1 MRYRLFGRSGLRVS
15 EMILGAMIF
24 GDGTRWAGRVSA
36 DPAAA
41 HEIFDA
47 FVAAGGNTIDTANMY
62 TEGRSEELVGEF
74 VASDRDRF
82 VLSTK
87 YTLSIDETDPNASGN
102 HRKSLVR
109 SLEQSLRRLRTDH
122 IDIFWVHI
130 WDADTPIE
138 ETVRALDDAVTAGK
152 VLYVGI
158 SDSPAW
164 IVARANTIAELRG
177 WTPFVGLQVPYSLV
191 NRQIERELLPVA
203 NAFGMSV
210 TAWAP
215 LGGGV
220 LSGKHLEG
228 GDGSAPARD
237 LSERD
242 RAIVEETAAVARD
255 VGATSSQVAL
265 AWLRAQSPL
274 VHPIIGCRRVEQLVD
289 NIAAI
294 DLDLP
299 EAALARLEAVSALE
313 PSFPSDLIAR
323 IRGFV
328 YGPVGDQIEHR

>member
-15 EMILGAMIF
+15 EVILGAMIF
-24 GDGTRWAGRVSA
+24 GDGTRWAGRASA
-36 DPAAA
+36 DPGAAR
-41 HEIFDA
+41 EIFDA
-47 FVAAGGNTIDTANMY
+47 FVAAGGNTIDTANKY

-102 HRKSLVR
+102 HRKSLIR
-109 SLEQSLRRLRTDH
+109 SLEQSLRRLRTDY
-122 IDIFWVHI
+122 IDILWVHI

-138 ETVRALDDAVTAGK
+138 EMVRALDDAVTAGK

-164 IVARANTIAELRG
+164 VVARANTIAELRG

-191 NRQIERELLPVA
+191 NRQIEGELLPVA
-203 NAFGMSV
+203 KAFEMTV

-215 LGGGV
+215 LGRGV
-220 LSGKHLEG
+220 LA
-228 GDGSAPARD
+228 GSANHGD
-237 LSERD
+237 LTAHD
-242 RAIVEETAAVARD
+242 RAIAEETAAVAQEI
-255 VGATSSQVAL
+255 GATSSQVAL

-274 VHPIIGCRRVEQLVD
+274 IHPIIGSRRVEQLTD
-289 NIAAI
+289 SLGAI

-299 EAALARLEAVSALE
+299 ETALARLDAVSALE
-313 PSFPSDLIAR
+313 PRFPSDLIAR
-323 IRGFV
+323 IRGFA
-328 YGPVGDQIEHR
+328 YGPAGDLVEHR